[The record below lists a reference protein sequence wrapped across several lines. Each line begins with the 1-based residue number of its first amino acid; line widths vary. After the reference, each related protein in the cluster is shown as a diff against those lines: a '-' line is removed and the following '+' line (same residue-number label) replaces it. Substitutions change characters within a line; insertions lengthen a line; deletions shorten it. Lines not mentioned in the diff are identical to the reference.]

1 MAHPRKWNEAEDRKR
16 LRRTLKRSQLR
27 RARKEAEEARKEG
40 RRSGGVKR
48 WKYLPLV
55 GAQGAEFMNHR
66 VSAIA
71 RLPNSHLMEHGFA
84 LSALSVI

>member
-1 MAHPRKWNEAEDRKR
+1 M
-16 LRRTLKRSQLR
+16 S
-27 RARKEAEEARKEG
+27 
-40 RRSGGVKR
+40 KR

-55 GAQGAEFMNHR
+55 GAQGAEYMNHR

-84 LSALSVI
+84 KSALTVI